1 MPSEFIDLAE
11 STGLIEP
18 IGEFVL
24 HAAVADAVGWC
35 RATGTEAYVSVNVS
49 ARQFRHPGFA
59 ELVEHVLASS
69 GLRPGLLM
77 LELTESLLLR
87 EDDHVWVELA
97 TLRDIGV
104 RLAIDDFGTGFSSL
118 SYLEQTPIDVIKID
132 KSFVDSLVPSD
143 RQRTVVD
150 GIVRMAEKLG
160 LQIVAEGIETEAE
173 RDTPGRDA
181 LPVRP
186 GLPVRRTA
194 HLRRGDAVAVAR
206 RRPMPRRCRRRRPA
220 RCRCRRRQ
228 RPTQPRPV
236 TRLPSPPVEPVVTAP
251 TAGA

>member
-1 MPSEFIDLAE
+1 M
-11 STGLIEP
+11 
-18 IGEFVL
+18 L

-59 ELVEHVLASS
+59 ELVEHVLADS

-97 TLRDIGV
+97 TLRHIGV

-118 SYLEQTPIDVIKID
+118 SYLEQTHIDVIKID

-160 LQIVAEGIETEAE
+160 LEIVAEGIETGPE
-173 RDTPGRDA
+173 RDLLVAMRCPYGQGYLYAGPLTYVDATQWLSRPPAHPTPV
-181 LPVRP
+181 PSP
-186 GLPVRRTA
+186 PP
-194 HLRRGDAVAVAR
+194 DAVPVPSPPPDAVPVPSLPPGAV
-206 RRPMPRRCRRRRPA
+206 
-220 RCRCRRRQ
+220 
-228 RPTQPRPV
+228 PTQSSRLEPV
-236 TRLPSPPVEPVVTAP
+236 PTEGSPVEPVVTAP
-251 TAGA
+251 TAGADQAP